1 MRQLEV
7 ASVVLLAQQSAM
19 RSVGVMER
27 LSVVL

>member
-7 ASVVLLAQQSAM
+7 ASVVLLVRQLAM